1 MGHVPVQIYR
11 QFLFYKFPQLENKHE
26 KILLRKSNIGST
38 FLYLGLCR
46 RRIWSLLGLDII
58 IIIIYLFIKHEGS
71 T

>member
-38 FLYLGLCR
+38 FLGLYLGLCR

-58 IIIIYLFIKHEGS
+58 IIIY
-71 T
+71 